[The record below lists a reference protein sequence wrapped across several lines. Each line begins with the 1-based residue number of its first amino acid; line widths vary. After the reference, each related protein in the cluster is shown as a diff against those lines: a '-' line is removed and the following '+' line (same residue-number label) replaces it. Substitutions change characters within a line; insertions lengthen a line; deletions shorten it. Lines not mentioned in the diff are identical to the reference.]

1 MTHRTPR
8 NALPAPFRIAKP
20 PAVDC
25 PPSAPPADEPEWED
39 LVEAL
44 PVPVGF
50 WSIGD
55 DRQGAFVDWPG
66 CALIVEVIDGEFVV
80 RGHVGSGGDHCPDID
95 VDLDDVV
102 SADLGDLHLDYQE
115 PHEQLWLTA
124 SEGAPLAETC
134 ARVAAL
140 VPVLAEELERR
151 IELDPGVWTLTG
163 LKQRG
168 PH

>member
-1 MTHRTPR
+1 MSHRTPR
-8 NALPAPFRIAKP
+8 QDLPPSFRLAKP
-20 PAVDC
+20 PAVDLAA
-25 PPSAPPADEPEWED
+25 PGPPAGAPEWED

-66 CALIVEVIDGEFVV
+66 CALVVEVTDGELVV

-124 SEGAPLAETC
+124 PEGAPLAEAC

-140 VPVLAEELERR
+140 VPVLAGELERR
-151 IELDPGVWTLTG
+151 IELDPGVWTLDG
-163 LKQRG
+163 LEQRG
-168 PH
+168 PW